1 MRWRGCV
8 RNVDDS
14 MLVRLKKFLI
24 GHPLETTALQEQR
37 LSKKAALAVFA
48 SDSLSSVAYATE
60 AMMLAL
66 MGASV
71 VVLSLTV
78 PASIVIVGLLVVLV
92 ISYSQSIYA
101 YPTGGGDYT
110 VAKHNLGIVPGL
122 TAGAALLFD
131 YVLTVAVS
139 VTAGIAAITSAVP
152 ALHEHRLGLVLL
164 AIFLILL
171 ANLRGVRE
179 SAQVFAFPVYAF
191 ITMAFAL
198 VFMGLKSYFT
208 GNLETPPAA
217 PASPELGSLAFLLLL
232 RAFASGCTALTGI
245 EAIANG
251 VKAFRNPISRNAS
264 ITLFTLAVILGS
276 LFLGITVLI
285 LLGGITPVEGETVL
299 SQLAR
304 QVFGTS
310 TFYYIFQITTMGV
323 LILAANTSF
332 SGFPRLASV
341 MAQDRFLP
349 RQLANLGDRLVFSN
363 GVLIL
368 ALAASL
374 LVILFRAEVHA
385 LIPLYMIG
393 VFISFTLC
401 QAGLVRHWMK
411 TDISGRH
418 ARMALN
424 AVGASLTG
432 LALLVVAWFK
442 FADGAW
448 VVIVVIPSMVWIF
461 YRIRRHYQLLRGQ
474 VSLAAYKKD
483 LPFKHTVIMPV
494 SGINKVVLKA
504 LQYAQS
510 ISKDVIAVLVNV
522 ENLDAE
528 KLASDWNQRA
538 PDVPLVILESPYRS
552 VLSPFLTLVEDIQ
565 KFRNDDIVTVLLPE
579 FVSARWWEHL
589 LHNQTGLLIKAA
601 LLFKPNIVV
610 TSVPYHIHT

>member
-1 MRWRGCV
+1 MWV
-8 RNVDDS
+8 Q
-14 MLVRLKKFLI
+14 LKKFLI
-24 GHPLETTALQEQR
+24 GHPLETIELREQKLNKR
-37 LSKKAALAVFA
+37 AALAVFA

-71 VVLSLTV
+71 IALALTV
-78 PASIVIVGLLVVLV
+78 PASIVIVGLLIVLV

-101 YPTGGGDYT
+101 YPTGGGDYS
-110 VAKHNLGIVPGL
+110 VAKDNLGIIPGL

-152 ALHEHRLGLVLL
+152 FLHKHKLGLGLL
-164 AIFLILL
+164 AILLILL
-171 ANLRGVRE
+171 ANLRGVKE

-191 ITMAFAL
+191 IALAFVL
-198 VFMGLKSYFT
+198 VILGLIRYFT
-208 GNLETPPAA
+208 GNLEAAHAA
-217 PASPELGSLAFLLLL
+217 PVSPELGSLAFFLLL

-264 ITLFTLAVILGS
+264 VTLFTLAGILGS
-276 LFLGITVLI
+276 LFLGITI
-285 LLGGITPVEGETVL
+285 LTHLSGITPVEGETIL

-304 QVFGTS
+304 QIFGTS
-310 TFYYIFQITTMGV
+310 TSYYIFQITTMGV

-349 RQLANLGDRLVFSN
+349 RQLAHLGDRLVFSN
-363 GVLIL
+363 GIIIL

-374 LVILFRAEVHA
+374 LIVLFGADVHA

-401 QAGLVRHWMK
+401 QAGLVMHWKK
-411 TDISGRH
+411 TRTSGRYI
-418 ARMALN
+418 RIGLN
-424 AVGASLTG
+424 AVGAFLTG
-432 LALLVVAWFK
+432 IAILVVAWFK
-442 FADGAW
+442 FTDGAW
-448 VVIVVIPSMVWIF
+448 LVIVVIPSMVWIF
-461 YRIRRHYQLLRGQ
+461 YRIRRHYQVLRGQ
-474 VSLAAYKKD
+474 VSLAAYEKD
-483 LPFKHTVIMPV
+483 RPLKHTVVMPV
-494 SGINKVVLKA
+494 SGINKVVLTA

-510 ISKDVIAVLVNV
+510 ISKDVIAVLINV
-522 ENLDAE
+522 ESLDPE
-528 KLASDWNQRA
+528 KILRDWNRRA

-552 VLSPFLTLVEDIQ
+552 VMSPFLYLVEDIQ
-565 KFRNDDIVTVLLPE
+565 NFRNDDIVTVLLPE
-579 FVSARWWEHL
+579 FVSGRWWEHL

-601 LLFKPNIVV
+601 LLFKPKIVV

>member
-1 MRWRGCV
+1 MW
-8 RNVDDS
+8 
-14 MLVRLKKFLI
+14 VRLKKFLI
-24 GHPLETTALQEQR
+24 GHPLETTKLQDQK
-37 LSKKAALAVFA
+37 LSKKAALALFA

-110 VAKHNLGIVPGL
+110 VAKHNLGIIPGL

-179 SAQVFAFPVYAF
+179 SAHLFAFPVYAF
-191 ITMAFAL
+191 ITLAFAL
-198 VFMGLKSYFT
+198 VVIGLIRYFT

-217 PASPELGSLAFLLLL
+217 PASPELGSLAFFLLL

-245 EAIANG
+245 EAISNG
-251 VKAFRNPISRNAS
+251 VKAFRDPISRNAS
-264 ITLFTLAVILGS
+264 ITLFTLAAILGS

-285 LLGGITPVEGETVL
+285 HLTGITPVEGETVL

-310 TFYYIFQITTMGV
+310 TGYYIFQITTMGV

-341 MAQDRFLP
+341 MARDRFIP

-374 LVILFRAEVHA
+374 LVILFGAEVHA

-401 QAGLVRHWMK
+401 QAGLVVHWWKK
-411 TDISGRH
+411 TDISGRY

-424 AVGASLTG
+424 AVGAFLTG
-432 LALLVVAWFK
+432 LAMLVVAWFK

-448 VVIVVIPSMVWIF
+448 LVIVVIPSMVWMF
-461 YRIRRHYQLLRGQ
+461 YRIRRHYQILRGQ
-474 VSLAAYKKD
+474 VSLAAYEKA
-483 LPFKHTVIMPV
+483 LPLKHTVIMPV
-494 SGINKVVLKA
+494 SGINKVVLTA

-528 KLASDWNQRA
+528 KLSRDWNQRA

-552 VLSPFLTLVEDIQ
+552 VLSPFLALVEDIQ

-601 LLFKPNIVV
+601 LLFKPKIVV
-610 TSVPYHIHT
+610 TSVPYHVHG